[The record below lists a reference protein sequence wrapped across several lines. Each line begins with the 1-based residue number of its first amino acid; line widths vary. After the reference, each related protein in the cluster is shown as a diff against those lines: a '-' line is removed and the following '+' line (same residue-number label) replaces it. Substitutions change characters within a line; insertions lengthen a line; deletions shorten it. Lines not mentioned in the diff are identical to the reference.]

1 MENTNTV
8 AILWGNWARYEEY
21 YPDADNFYQRCDSV
35 DNADVAFPIAAILMG
50 DQPKD
55 EIDSADFDA
64 VTYPSDWTE
73 GYAVLEAAQAVYEV
87 PDSITSFSL
96 IQVGPGTSIQVYDEM
111 IDGDDWDPMEM
122 EEVIDIKTGKSLGYD
137 ELW

>member
-8 AILWGNWARYEEY
+8 AILWGNWARYEECC
-21 YPDADNFYQRCDSV
+21 PDAVNFYQRCDSV
-35 DNADVAFPIAAILMG
+35 DHADEAFPIAGILMG
-50 DQPKD
+50 DHPKD
-55 EIDSADFDA
+55 EIDSTDFDS

-73 GYAVLEAAQAVYEV
+73 GYAVLEVSQAVYEV

-96 IQVGPGTSIQVYDEM
+96 IQVGSGTSIQVYDEM

-122 EEVIDIKTGKSLGYD
+122 EEVIDIETGRSLGYD